1 MTPPQSFFTR
11 PEGGGW
17 LILCGGPA
25 DDATLARAAAL
36 VQQAGSLLVLSASA
50 ASREA
55 VEMRLLECN
64 VASGLPGEVV
74 PLMEGASADDRLGEA
89 AFIVIPD
96 ITPPAELASVFEETG
111 SGEVLLSTLEAGA
124 VVLAEGRSAEAIGEI
139 IEAEVPTAGSG
150 WLRNAIIQSHFT
162 PGTGCRVLVKRPTMY
177 RLGLGEHAALALG
190 PQGEVEV
197 WGEPAPTVTLG
208 AVWTR

>member
-1 MTPPQSFFTR
+1 MTPPQSFFMR

-74 PLMEGASADDRLGEA
+74 TLMEGASADDRVGEA
-89 AFIVIPD
+89 TFIVIPD
-96 ITPPAELASVFEETG
+96 VTPPAELASVFEETG

-124 VVLAEGRSAEAIGEI
+124 VVLAEGRSAEAVGEI

-150 WLRNAIIQSHFT
+150 WLRNAIIQSHFA
-162 PGTGCRVLVKRPTMY
+162 PGTACRVLVNRPTMY

-208 AVWTR
+208 AAWTR